1 MDSGGSSSSGS
12 RLSRIG
18 QEAARH
24 RRGDESQGDESRND
38 GISEVLTVV
47 RSLQQQVSA
56 LQAQRSVTPTVNTN
70 LDSSTGSAS
79 GKNKRLPKT
88 LVVSSHVLKLVG
100 EQFLFAYYYL
110 TQSAVHQTVKH
121 LKDISEDPL
130 EWNINAGLVC

>member
-1 MDSGGSSSSGS
+1 MVLLLVVAYLAGSQ
-12 RLSRIG
+12 LDT
-18 QEAARH
+18 
-24 RRGDESQGDESRND
+24 GDESQGDESCND

-79 GKNKRLPKT
+79 GKNIRLPKT

-100 EQFLFAYYYL
+100 VYLHIFISYSQLFIK
-110 TQSAVHQTVKH
+110 Q
-121 LKDISEDPL
+121 
-130 EWNINAGLVC
+130 

>member
-1 MDSGGSSSSGS
+1 MVLLLAVAGLAGSGKKQLDTGAGMSHKEMNLVMMVS
-12 RLSRIG
+12 
-18 QEAARH
+18 
-24 RRGDESQGDESRND
+24 
-38 GISEVLTVV
+38 ISEVLTVV

-100 EQFLFAYYYL
+100 EQFLFAYFYL
-110 TQSAVHQTVKH
+110 TQSAVHQTVER
-121 LKDISEDPL
+121 LKDIAKRGPS
-130 EWNINAGLVC
+130 

>member
-1 MDSGGSSSSGS
+1 MDSGGSLLAVAGLAGSGKKQLDTGEGMS
-12 RLSRIG
+12 HKEMNIVM
-18 QEAARH
+18 
-24 RRGDESQGDESRND
+24 
-38 GISEVLTVV
+38 IIPEVLTVV

-70 LDSSTGSAS
+70 LYSSTGSAS

-88 LVVSSHVLKLVG
+88 LVVSKHVLKLVG
-100 EQFLFAYYYL
+100 EQFLFAYFYL

>member
-1 MDSGGSSSSGS
+1 MDSGGSSSGS
-12 RLSRIG
+12 RLSWIG
-18 QEAARH
+18 QEATRH

-88 LVVSSHVLKLVG
+88 LVVSSHVLNWL
-100 EQFLFAYYYL
+100 ENSFYLHIFISHSQLFIK
-110 TQSAVHQTVKH
+110 Q
-121 LKDISEDPL
+121 
-130 EWNINAGLVC
+130 